1 MHSLNKKVGVF
12 MSKLVINTQYRE
24 NYAAHNEDFVPG
36 VSADHWKFKGG
47 STYVVENITPPQARN
62 IEMDGIPTLTAL
74 IENRNESSE
83 EYILGYDI
91 VEDDATVCEE
101 WETPYVLEYD
111 TDIKRWRATR
121 ITINGDMGYMRSEIS
136 EKRES
141 WLVCPEMEREDYRVL
156 YTMENGDM
164 GIGNDFVADWFTNRE
179 GVTA

>member
-1 MHSLNKKVGVF
+1 MI
-12 MSKLVINTQYRE
+12 MKLVIQTQIRE
-24 NYAAHNEDFVPG
+24 NYGAHDWDGEGACPQ
-36 VSADHWKFKGG
+36 HWKFKGG
-47 STYVVENITPPQARN
+47 STYVVENINPPSARN

-74 IENRNESSE
+74 IENRNESFE
-83 EYILGYDI
+83 EYILDYDI
-91 VEDDATVCEE
+91 VEDDAVVCDE

-111 TDIKRWRATR
+111 TVIKRWRAIR

-141 WLVCPEMEREDYRVL
+141 WLVCPAMEREDYRVL

-164 GIGNDFVADWFTNRE
+164 GIGNKFVADWLTNRE